1 MNEHPTNLLTAYLDH
16 ELDTQQQAS
25 LESYLQTCSVCRAE
39 LDEHLAL
46 RRLLLALPSVPQHTT
61 TAAFWQD
68 LEARLQPR
76 RTRLGL
82 AWLWGIALALGVLLI
97 QTFFIALRLANIL
110 DAAGWLPV
118 LQNPAERSDWWSGE
132 SLVGSVQGFFSNNS
146 LISAALDS
154 PLTSFLPY
162 LLTLILSSIL
172 AIIFLGWAYAYLCP
186 QSLVGCQRS
195 HS

>member
-1 MNEHPTNLLTAYLDH
+1 M
-16 ELDTQQQAS
+16 
-25 LESYLQTCSVCRAE
+25 
-39 LDEHLAL
+39 
-46 RRLLLALPSVPQHTT
+46 ALPPAPQQTT

-68 LEARLQPR
+68 LEPQLQPR

-82 AWLWGIALALGVLLI
+82 AWIWGIALAVGVLLI
-97 QTFFIALRLANIL
+97 QAFFIALRLANIL

-118 LQNPAERSDWWSGE
+118 LQNPVEGSDWWGGE
-132 SLVGSVQGFFSNNS
+132 SLVGAIQGFFLNNS
-146 LISAALDS
+146 LISAVLDS